1 MPLLYWLRELSK
13 RRSVIIVV
21 DDAQWADADSGR
33 LLAQL
38 LMPGSGFRGLLMIAD
53 QGKAVASPLVD
64 SVLKALGG
72 AENSAV
78 CELGLQPLSKPC
90 AQSCLRSGLAR
101 FVSNCLAKLL
111 LI

>member
-1 MPLLYWLRELSK
+1 
-13 RRSVIIVV
+13 
-21 DDAQWADADSGR
+21 
-33 LLAQL
+33 
-38 LMPGSGFRGLLMIAD
+38 MPGSGFRGLLMIAD

-78 CELGLQPLSKPC
+78 CELVLQPLSKPVC
-90 AQSCLRSGLAR
+90 AELLEKWAR
-101 FVSNCLAKLL
+101 AFCVSNCLAKLL